1 MPLSKPAQRKHIHSR
16 DIHCRGFEREDGFW
30 DIEASLVDS
39 KAYSF
44 KNVDRGTVN
53 SGEPV
58 HAMTI
63 RLTVDDALVVLAAEA
78 AIDASPFDLCA
89 DIAPRFRALKG
100 LCIAPGW
107 KKAVRKHFAGT
118 KGCTHLTEMLL
129 GPLATTAFQTIVP
142 LREKKLAAKTGGE
155 PPALLNSCHAFAD
168 TGPVIKRQWPEFF
181 KGKSP
186 LSD

>member
-16 DIHCRGFEREDGFW
+16 EIFCRGFAREDGLW

-39 KAYSF
+39 KTYSF
-44 KNVDRGTVN
+44 NNADRGSVN

-63 RLTVDDALVVLAAEA
+63 RLTLNDTLVVREAEA

-89 DIAPRFRALKG
+89 DIAPRFKALKG

-107 KKAVRKHFAGT
+107 KKAVRQHFAGT

-129 GPLATTAFQTIVP
+129 GPLATTAFQTVVP
-142 LREKKLAAKTGGE
+142 LRDKKLAATAGGE

-168 TGPVIKRQWPEFF
+168 TGPVVKRQWSEFF
-181 KGKSP
+181 KEKSKRG
-186 LSD
+186 